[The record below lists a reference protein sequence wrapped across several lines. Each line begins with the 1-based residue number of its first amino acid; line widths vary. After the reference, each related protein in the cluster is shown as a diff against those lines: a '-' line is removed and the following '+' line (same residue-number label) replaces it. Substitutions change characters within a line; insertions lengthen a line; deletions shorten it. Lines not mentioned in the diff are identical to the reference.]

1 MPRNF
6 PMAGKDA
13 QIDAQL
19 ARLLKEYRKMLQ
31 DDGINVTGMLLF
43 GSHARGAAREWSDI
57 DVAVISPDFGRDYFD
72 ERVHLMKLAQR
83 ASSSIEP
90 HPLNPDDLNDRWST
104 LATEVRRWGIA
115 IE

>member
-1 MPRNF
+1 
-6 PMAGKDA
+6 
-13 QIDAQL
+13 
-19 ARLLKEYRKMLQ
+19 MLQ

-57 DVAVISPDFGRDYFD
+57 DVAVISPDFGRDYFE